1 MNFYKS
7 NADAVP
13 YAVLTE
19 SLNKKEIIKFS
30 TEEGFHEVVSI
41 NTNFDIRER
50 MFEDLKGNLEVKPL
64 YKILSL
70 NHLEEI
76 TEENKDKLKYK
87 LDGLSGYLMVDT
99 KLNKNQSISFLIG
112 NKRVL
117 VKINNITK
125 TDNKK
130 IFELETTKIAYKE
143 ITTYFS
149 VFRNVGDKVELVNMF
164 EDWGD
169 ALGDVMKRRSNKE
182 KAFL

>member
-1 MNFYKS
+1 MNFYKT

-13 YAVLTE
+13 YAVLE
-19 SLNKKEIIKFS
+19 EELKKKEIIKFS
-30 TEEGFHEVVSI
+30 TEEGFHEVSNI

-64 YKILSL
+64 HKILLL
-70 NHLEEI
+70 NHLEDI

-99 KLNKNQSISFLIG
+99 KLNKNQSISFLLG

-117 VKINNITK
+117 VKIQNINK
-125 TDNKK
+125 TETKK
-130 IFELETTKIAYKE
+130 IFELETTKISYKE
-143 ITTYFS
+143 IPTYFS
-149 VFRNVGDKVELVNMF
+149 VFRNVGDTVELVNMH
-164 EDWGD
+164 EKWED
-169 ALGDVMKRRSNKE
+169 ALGEVMNRRSNKE